1 MRLFGRLWQAQ
12 GAGWQ
17 SSERCWIRRLDSASG
32 SGCQPGSHREKI
44 AVESSHN
51 WGPAASIC
59 ILFLQREFNPKKER
73 DFSIVRQA
81 LFGVKSR
88 RSAEAA
94 FLKGLVLALRLFSW
108 SYVLE
113 GCLHSIVCLKIF
125 KTQRARSIPLR
136 QHKGR
141 ESVW

>member
-1 MRLFGRLWQAQ
+1 MLNQK
-12 GAGWQ
+12 AGLCVRQWM
-17 SSERCWIRRLDSASG
+17 SAG
-32 SGCQPGSHREKI
+32 EPDREKV
-44 AVESSHN
+44 AVESSHD

-94 FLKGLVLALRLFSW
+94 FLKGLVSALRLFS
-108 SYVLE
+108 
-113 GCLHSIVCLKIF
+113 
-125 KTQRARSIPLR
+125 
-136 QHKGR
+136 
-141 ESVW
+141 